1 MNLLKCI
8 LQKSWIENNTSE
20 NEYWSELSKMENNKW
35 QIDHWKKDK
44 INMLIKK
51 DGFHLKED
59 GRAGTIYYVEEN
71 KLCQIFFEISGVKQF
86 DILIFFEQL
95 KQWELPVKKNL
106 SDNEIEEIKEKLLIW
121 LQKKNIK
128 SDL

>member
-20 NEYWSELSKMENNKW
+20 NEYWSELLKIENNKW

-44 INMLIKK
+44 VDKLIKI

>member
-8 LQKSWIENNTSE
+8 LQKSYIENNTSE
-20 NEYWSELSKMENNKW
+20 NDYWSELSKIENNKW

-44 INMLIKK
+44 VNKLIKK
-51 DGFHLKED
+51 DGFHLKEN

-86 DILIFFEQL
+86 DILFFF
-95 KQWELPVKKNL
+95 
-106 SDNEIEEIKEKLLIW
+106 
-121 LQKKNIK
+121 
-128 SDL
+128 